1 MNRGGGK
8 SVPVPAHL
16 VEDWPVWRIVSRQMA
31 TLHEIE
37 SFWSLGDVLDANE
50 VLDLMDEA
58 ARPEK

>member
-31 TLHEIE
+31 TLQEIE
-37 SFWSLGDVLDANE
+37 SSWSLADVFDAND